1 MPASEVKKI
10 VPMSIWNS
18 YYKFTIIRNPFD
30 KIVSYFYHLL
40 KIFRDNSFYDLP
52 FRRKVHIIIWWLQTF
67 GYQDDAKKFRKW
79 VESECMLDSL
89 HVYPGFVNDRDKY
102 VINGEL
108 CIDDFIKTVKIK
120 GDIRSICR
128 TLNIPYEPKRIPR
141 LKRSDRPSSLSLNDY
156 YDKHT
161 AKIISDKY
169 RYEIDVFGY
178 PDWESVVE

>member
-1 MPASEVKKI
+1 MYARFI
-10 VPMSIWNS
+10 
-18 YYKFTIIRNPFD
+18 
-30 KIVSYFYHLL
+30 
-40 KIFRDNSFYDLP
+40 
-52 FRRKVHIIIWWLQTF
+52 
-67 GYQDDAKKFRKW
+67 
-79 VESECMLDSL
+79 

-120 GDIRSICR
+120 RGIKSICR

-161 AKIISDKY
+161 AKIISDKC